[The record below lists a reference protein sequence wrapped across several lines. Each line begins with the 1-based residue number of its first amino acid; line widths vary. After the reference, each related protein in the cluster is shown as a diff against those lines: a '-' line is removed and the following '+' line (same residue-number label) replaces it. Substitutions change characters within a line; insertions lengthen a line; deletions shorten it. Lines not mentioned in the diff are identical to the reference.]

1 MNSLASERDRS
12 KTLRAYVERLE
23 HDPEKHALAKAR
35 VDTGFRKR
43 LVPANAGIMLHQ

>member
-1 MNSLASERDRS
+1 MDADCRS
-12 KTLRAYVERLE
+12 HRHQDRLE